1 MIRSLGALVP
11 SVAPSSDLTPAFN
24 AVDYPQTPPQP
35 RLVAVKAVKLL
46 ISITLLS
53 FAIALVA
60 LKFDTFGVFA
70 GIHQLSILT
79 MSSILVA
86 LLLNVLAAALRLK
99 IIAND
104 IGSPFNFRQA
114 MAAVSGGGLAGAAF
128 FQFAGQLMARGV
140 IMGRSGVPF
149 ASVAVMTAYER
160 IIAAV
165 VSGLLAL
172 AGAYFIFGRVIID
185 RYSGGDQLIKIA
197 GGLIAAII
205 AGALLGHGRMTA
217 RAIAPFMK
225 QHVAARVLS
234 IVGLSLLVQLPMMAA
249 YVAAAHAV
257 SPQTPIAEIAAAS
270 AIVMFAASVPIS
282 LAGWGVREMSA
293 VIALGTIGIGA
304 DKALGAAIVIG
315 AGSILAM
322 ATVAAISMHGSIS
335 ENQTKISVGGLIDF
349 ARALAWTLPLAAATL
364 VLFQIYIPMPS
375 GTLLNVNLADPI
387 AILAASFFLLKT
399 IRSGHLPQW
408 RFVPMNA
415 AVAAATLVFAASLI
429 IGATAFGWT
438 EWALVNR
445 FLGWF
450 VLLAFAMTGA
460 LIIKQGGEPALRMFL
475 LTFAGATA
483 AVAAIEIG
491 LSMLTE
497 FGFALPVVPRGT
509 QGFAQNHNFFA
520 FELLMAIS
528 ATAVAARGATLRVA
542 LLAILIAGLWF
553 CGSRSAWITLPF
565 VLGTSIY
572 MRTCGV
578 REIAIATLYAA
589 AVAVLAI
596 VLAMLTGAEGLPVVL
611 PSEANTAERLF
622 SIFGGLRLFVNHPM
636 FGAGLGAFRNQ
647 MIFISSDQ
655 PLLIHST
662 VVWLLAE
669 MGIVGFLIFS
679 IPAVG
684 LLSSEIRCAHPDISS
699 KLIVVSLVAFGLMS
713 APADM
718 LYQRTFWLLIG
729 AALALMKSSQGH
741 DQMKPAA

>member
-1 MIRSLGALVP
+1 
-11 SVAPSSDLTPAFN
+11 
-24 AVDYPQTPPQP
+24 
-35 RLVAVKAVKLL
+35 
-46 ISITLLS
+46 
-53 FAIALVA
+53 
-60 LKFDTFGVFA
+60 
-70 GIHQLSILT
+70 
-79 MSSILVA
+79 
-86 LLLNVLAAALRLK
+86 
-99 IIAND
+99 
-104 IGSPFNFRQA
+104 
-114 MAAVSGGGLAGAAF
+114 
-128 FQFAGQLMARGV
+128 
-140 IMGRSGVPF
+140 
-149 ASVAVMTAYER
+149 
-160 IIAAV
+160 
-165 VSGLLAL
+165 
-172 AGAYFIFGRVIID
+172 
-185 RYSGGDQLIKIA
+185 
-197 GGLIAAII
+197 
-205 AGALLGHGRMTA
+205 
-217 RAIAPFMK
+217 
-225 QHVAARVLS
+225 
-234 IVGLSLLVQLPMMAA
+234 
-249 YVAAAHAV
+249 
-257 SPQTPIAEIAAAS
+257 
-270 AIVMFAASVPIS
+270 
-282 LAGWGVREMSA
+282 
-293 VIALGTIGIGA
+293 
-304 DKALGAAIVIG
+304 
-315 AGSILAM
+315 
-322 ATVAAISMHGSIS
+322 
-335 ENQTKISVGGLIDF
+335 
-349 ARALAWTLPLAAATL
+349 
-364 VLFQIYIPMPS
+364 
-375 GTLLNVNLADPI
+375 
-387 AILAASFFLLKT
+387 
-399 IRSGHLPQW
+399 
-408 RFVPMNA
+408 
-415 AVAAATLVFAASLI
+415 
-429 IGATAFGWT
+429 
-438 EWALVNR
+438 
-445 FLGWF
+445 
-450 VLLAFAMTGA
+450 MTGA